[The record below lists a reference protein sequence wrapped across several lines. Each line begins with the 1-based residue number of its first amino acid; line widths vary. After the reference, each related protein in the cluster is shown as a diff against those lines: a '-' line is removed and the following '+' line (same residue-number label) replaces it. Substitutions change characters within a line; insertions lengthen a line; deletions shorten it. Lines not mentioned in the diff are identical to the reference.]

1 MEKEN
6 IQSEINELEK
16 IRSKWSYTS
25 MNKAKTND
33 LLSTIS
39 IFNHT
44 FSLEFP
50 NAIKYY
56 KRNSPAE
63 ILISD
68 GISELKMF
76 ADSNLKKKDDHYF
89 HEGLK
94 NVTYGIKRII
104 MSLENEIKEI
114 E

>member
-1 MEKEN
+1 MEKES

-16 IRSKWSYTS
+16 IRSKWSFTS
-25 MNKAKTND
+25 MNKTRTSD
-33 LLSTIS
+33 LLSKIN

-50 NAIKYY
+50 NATKYY
-56 KRNSPAE
+56 KRNSPAA

-76 ADSNLKKKDDHYF
+76 AESNLKKKDDHYF

-104 MSLENEIKEI
+104 ISLENEIKEI
-114 E
+114 Q